1 MEEFIVNLC
10 PTGMI
15 PRREN
20 TPHIPVSPK
29 EIAEDVRRCRD
40 AGAAIV
46 HLHARDDHQEPTW
59 EPQRFHEIIS
69 EVLAVAP
76 DIVTCV
82 TTSGRNWSDFEK
94 RAAALRLPPPFK
106 PEMASLTLGSMNFP
120 RAASVNQPDTI
131 KELAAEMYDLGIC
144 PELEVFE
151 PGMANMAA
159 ELARR
164 GIFKPPFYM
173 NILLG
178 SFGTSDLNAANVS
191 AFLAALPP
199 ATVRA
204 LAGVGRHQLAANS
217 LALSLGGHVRVGLED
232 NPLFDWKKREPASN
246 PRLVE
251 RIVSIGRLMGREPA
265 TPAAA
270 REIIGLKSTEN
281 RIV

>member
-164 GIFKPPFYM
+164 GRAG
-173 NILLG
+173 LREARG
-178 SFGTSDLNAANVS
+178 ADS
-191 AFLAALPP
+191 A
-199 ATVRA
+199 
-204 LAGVGRHQLAANS
+204 
-217 LALSLGGHVRVGLED
+217 D
-232 NPLFDWKKREPASN
+232 
-246 PRLVE
+246 
-251 RIVSIGRLMGREPA
+251 
-265 TPAAA
+265 
-270 REIIGLKSTEN
+270 
-281 RIV
+281 